1 MHGLDNFTGALHLF
15 FSAQFH
21 HHIQEAKAQGMT
33 SLQSEVIHPVAP
45 YIVRATLVLGKQT
58 FQVHGQQEDLLAAE
72 NMAMERVFALA
83 GIAAAEKEG
92 EGAPLWNDSE
102 SNVSPIRPVAR
113 VELIAQPAEPL
124 ESIEPVQPAQT
135 AEPSASDLDF
145 EIPAPEE
152 EFSPVPLPP
161 LDEPGFYA
169 GEVDESADTEL
180 PSALHDQLLEQ
191 LMEQTTQEIRRI
203 GMNNSQGRTYL
214 KNSYGKASRQELN
227 LSELKSFLI
236 HLKSQPSKK

>member
-1 MHGLDNFTGALHLF
+1 MF

-21 HHIQEAKAQGMT
+21 HHIQDAKAQGLT
-33 SLQSEVIHPVAP
+33 SLQSEVIHPAVP

-58 FQVHGQQEDLLAAE
+58 FQAHGQQEALLAAE

-83 GIAAAEKEG
+83 GIGDEG
-92 EGAPLWNDSE
+92 KGADVGKVGEESRLTDSE
-102 SNVSPIRPVAR
+102 SNVRPIQPTGRVAPTEKTTEPI
-113 VELIAQPAEPL
+113 ELNS
-124 ESIEPVQPAQT
+124 SIEPIQS
-135 AEPSASDLDF
+135 AEVGASDLDF
-145 EIPAPEE
+145 EIPSPEE

-169 GEVDESADTEL
+169 GETDESGDTEL

-203 GMNNSQGRTYL
+203 GMNNNQGRTYL
-214 KNSYGKASRQELN
+214 KNSYGKASRQDLN
-227 LSELKSFLI
+227 LAELKSFLNY
-236 HLKSQPSKK
+236 LKSQPSKK

>member
-1 MHGLDNFTGALHLF
+1 MGALHLF

-21 HHIQEAKAQGMT
+21 HYIQDAKAQGMT
-33 SLQSEVIHPVAP
+33 SLQSEVIHPQAP

-58 FQVHGQQEDLLAAE
+58 FQAHGQQEALLAAE
-72 NMAMERVFALA
+72 NMTIERVFALA
-83 GIAAAEKEG
+83 GLG
-92 EGAPLWNDSE
+92 EREDQERDPLVTDSG
-102 SNVSPIRPVAR
+102 SNVSPIRPTGR
-113 VELIAQPAEPL
+113 VDPIEKTTELLEQAELNRPN
-124 ESIEPVQPAQT
+124 EPNQSASPP
-135 AEPSASDLDF
+135 ELSASDF
-145 EIPAPEE
+145 EISAPEE

-169 GEVDESADTEL
+169 GETGESGDAEL

-227 LSELKSFLI
+227 LAELKSFLNY
-236 HLKSQPSKK
+236 LKSQPSKK

>member
-1 MHGLDNFTGALHLF
+1 MF

-33 SLQSEVIHPVAP
+33 NLQSEVIHPAAP

-58 FQVHGQQEDLLAAE
+58 FQAHGQQEALLTAE

-83 GIAAAEKEG
+83 GIGDEG
-92 EGAPLWNDSE
+92 KSADKGKVGEESRLTDSA
-102 SNVSPIRPVAR
+102 SNVSPIRSIGR
-113 VELIAQPAEPL
+113 AEPIEKTTEPTEMNRPN
-124 ESIEPVQPAQT
+124 ESIQS

-145 EIPAPEE
+145 ESPTPEE

-161 LDEPGFYA
+161 LDEPGFHE
-169 GEVDESADTEL
+169 GETNELGDAEL

-191 LMEQTTQEIRRI
+191 LMEQTTQEIRRM
-203 GMNNSQGRTYL
+203 GMNNNQGRTYL

-227 LSELKSFLI
+227 LAELKSFLNY
-236 HLKSQPSKK
+236 LKSQPSKK

>member
-1 MHGLDNFTGALHLF
+1 LF

-21 HHIQEAKAQGMT
+21 HHIQEAKAQSMT
-33 SLQSEVIHPVAP
+33 SLQSEVIHPAAP

-58 FQVHGQQEDLLAAE
+58 FQAHGQQDNLLTAE

-83 GIAAAEKEG
+83 GLGEREDIGEREDKERD
-92 EGAPLWNDSE
+92 PLVTASE
-102 SNVSPIRPVAR
+102 PNVSPLRPTGRVAPI
-113 VELIAQPAEPL
+113 EKAT
-124 ESIEPVQPAQT
+124 EPVEQ
-135 AEPSASDLDF
+135 AELNRPTEPPRSALASEPGASDLDF

-169 GEVDESADTEL
+169 GETDESGDAEL

-203 GMNNSQGRTYL
+203 GMNNNQGRTYL

-227 LSELKSFLI
+227 LAELKSFLNY
-236 HLKSQPSKK
+236 LKSQPSKK